1 MSPLESSDRK
11 RLVVVAIF
19 LSILLCLL
27 IIRFYQIQ
35 IIQGERWAIA
45 AEAQHQY
52 IAIEPGR
59 RGSFF
64 SNTSIKRG
72 HPGEEQPFVIDVP
85 KFHLFIDPDSIPEPV
100 KDKMAKELSAYL
112 PGFDKQAEFHK
123 KSRSRRLVSWLDR
136 EKRTQIEAWWN
147 AFARKEKLV
156 RNALFF
162 TSEYKRSYPFGTML
176 GTVLHTVQ
184 EDQQSP
190 TGGLEMMLNS
200 YLKGKEGK
208 RLIIRSPR
216 HPLDTGK
223 VLVAPE
229 NGADVYLT
237 INHYLQAVVEME
249 LAKGVQAAGGIGGW
263 AVMMDPY
270 TGEILALAQ
279 NPSFDPAHYADYFND
294 PKKIEDTKVR
304 AVTDCFE
311 PGSIFKPLTIAIC
324 MKANEELA
332 KQNKPPIF
340 TPEERIPCANGHFP
354 GRSLPLKDGRTHKFL
369 NLDLALQKSSN
380 IYMGR
385 VIQRLVATM
394 GENWYRKTLQET
406 FGFGQKTQVDLPA
419 ESAGLLPTPGKLHP
433 NGALEWS
440 VPTPYSLAIGY
451 NVLASSLQLA
461 RAYAI
466 IANGGFD
473 VQPHL
478 IRKIVK
484 DKKTLVDNTGM
495 KGQKRVLSP
504 NIVRTI
510 TRSLKF
516 ITKEGG
522 TSKRADIM
530 GYTEA
535 GKSGSAEKIVD
546 GVYSKE
552 HNISSF
558 VGFAPANNP
567 RFVLIVTIDYPAR
580 RIIPGVGKNQ
590 MGGVCAAPV
599 FREIGTRALQYLGV
613 TPDDPYGYP
622 PGDPR
627 RDPKKADWVAEVQ
640 ALKDTYEKWNVR

>member
-1 MSPLESSDRK
+1 
-11 RLVVVAIF
+11 
-19 LSILLCLL
+19 
-27 IIRFYQIQ
+27 
-35 IIQGERWAIA
+35 
-45 AEAQHQY
+45 
-52 IAIEPGR
+52 
-59 RGSFF
+59 
-64 SNTSIKRG
+64 
-72 HPGEEQPFVIDVP
+72 
-85 KFHLFIDPDSIPEPV
+85 
-100 KDKMAKELSAYL
+100 
-112 PGFDKQAEFHK
+112 
-123 KSRSRRLVSWLDR
+123 
-136 EKRTQIEAWWN
+136 
-147 AFARKEKLV
+147 
-156 RNALFF
+156 
-162 TSEYKRSYPFGTML
+162 
-176 GTVLHTVQ
+176 
-184 EDQQSP
+184 
-190 TGGLEMMLNS
+190 
-200 YLKGKEGK
+200 
-208 RLIIRSPR
+208 
-216 HPLDTGK
+216 
-223 VLVAPE
+223 
-229 NGADVYLT
+229 
-237 INHYLQAVVEME
+237 
-249 LAKGVQAAGGIGGW
+249 
-263 AVMMDPY
+263 
-270 TGEILALAQ
+270 
-279 NPSFDPAHYADYFND
+279 
-294 PKKIEDTKVR
+294 
-304 AVTDCFE
+304 
-311 PGSIFKPLTIAIC
+311 
-324 MKANEELA
+324 
-332 KQNKPPIF
+332 
-340 TPEERIPCANGHFP
+340 
-354 GRSLPLKDGRTHKFL
+354 
-369 NLDLALQKSSN
+369 
-380 IYMGR
+380 MGR